1 LKISSKKIKGK
12 KLVVS
17 VLGAALLCVIHDAI
31 IENTL
36 VGDDDSTN
44 TLRTFN
50 LTKTFLYLKK
60 NCY

>member
-17 VLGAALLCVIHDAI
+17 AALLCVIHGAI
-31 IENTL
+31 VENTL
-36 VGDDDSTN
+36 VGDGDSTN